1 MSLDSENNEGPN
13 GINFMVNSQNS
24 IFTKTKINQTQ
35 NLLHFDQAK
44 NYQNYF
50 PEGNLNN
57 IIENLKRKKVN
68 NDLDLLRIS
77 SSLVLKMKKQARNIN
92 FTKHMT
98 KGFFKVNEIEIDNVS
113 SPENESSKKKSLFYN
128 KKNNDSKNKE

>member
-1 MSLDSENNEGPN
+1 MSLDSENNEDSN
-13 GINFMVNSQNS
+13 EINFMVNSQNS

-57 IIENLKRKKVN
+57 VIENFKRKKVN

-77 SSLVLKMKKQARNIN
+77 SSLILKMKKQARSIN
-92 FTKHMT
+92 YSKHMT
-98 KGFFKVNEIEIDNVS
+98 KGFFKVNEIEIENAS
-113 SPENESSKKKSLFYN
+113 SPEMESSKKKSLFYN
-128 KKNNDSKNKE
+128 KKNKE